1 MVLEISMAEKW
12 YLTAVGWKL
21 PTSLHCL
28 KNDEVD
34 LDEVLIEFTFS
45 FHLLFGLLIATCKAS
60 PVSKLTGFRPQ
71 KQTARPAFWEGLE
84 KQRLKSCVLGV

>member
-1 MVLEISMAEKW
+1 MVLEVSVAEKW

-45 FHLLFGLLIATCKAS
+45 VHLLFGLLIAACKAS
-60 PVSKLTGFRPQ
+60 PVSKLTRFRAQ
-71 KQTARPAFWEGLE
+71 KDST
-84 KQRLKSCVLGV
+84 SCILGGT